1 MVSPNGREV
10 PRVQTSPSGRVRR
23 ALYCRRRCSPAP
35 GGRREPG
42 MDIGRDAPDGP
53 RGRRNIDASVSMHIG
68 EWQSERPALG

>member
-23 ALYCRRRCSPAP
+23 ALYLPSALQPCAR
-35 GGRREPG
+35 GRREPG

-53 RGRRNIDASVSMHIG
+53 RGRRNIDASVSKHIG